1 MYRGRRYINKRKNYG
16 ATLIKQI
23 IVCIIIVI
31 LVIVIKKMDIAI
43 VNQGIDNVQAMLN
56 KDYTVAEIF
65 QSGKDLAA
73 KIKEAPRSVAAAFQ
87 RSGSK
92 LAFSPPADEEA
103 VISTFG
109 EKTGISGGEAQ
120 NGFERGMK
128 FQSDKELQVFSV
140 GGGIVSE
147 IGESSHYGKYVKIV
161 HGDDIVSI
169 YGGCSQIY
177 VKSLEKVK
185 KGQLIAS
192 VSPENDGHLSFEL
205 WVKDEIVNPAD
216 YIEF

>member
-1 MYRGRRYINKRKNYG
+1 MYRGRRPFKRRKNYG
-16 ATLIKQI
+16 ATLVKQI
-23 IVCIIIVI
+23 LVCIIIVL

-43 VNQGIDNVQAMLN
+43 VNKSLDNIQAKLDR
-56 KDYTVAEIF
+56 DYKVADIF
-65 QSGKDLAA
+65 QSAKDIAA
-73 KIKEAPRSVAAAFQ
+73 KVKEVPESVAAAFQ
-87 RSGSK
+87 RGESK
-92 LAFSPPADEEA
+92 LAFSPPADEA
-103 VISTFG
+103 AIVSTFG
-109 EKTGISGGEAQ
+109 EKTGYFENTE
-120 NGFERGMK
+120 NGFERGLK
-128 FQSDKELQVFSV
+128 FQTDKELQVFSV

-147 IGESSHYGKYVKIV
+147 IGESSQYGKYIKVV

-177 VKSLEKVK
+177 VESLEKVK

-192 VSPENDGHLSFEL
+192 ISPENNGHLSFEL